1 MSAGLLRQV
10 QSEVQQLS
18 SPKVADLNRGPQ
30 RVDPRCSRRDL
41 KIVDVSSLDWSE
53 CELAI

>member
-10 QSEVQQLS
+10 ESETQLS
-18 SPKVADLNRGPQ
+18 SPKAANLNRGPQ

-41 KIVDVSSLDWSE
+41 KIVDVSSPDWSE